1 MTDILKRYDALL
13 ASGELKPDPE
23 QAAAARR
30 LADLATA
37 LQATPSVVPPCG
49 ERWAA
54 SPRHPV
60 AFICGA
66 GSGAANRC

>member
-30 LADLATA
+30 LADLAMA
-37 LQATPSVVPPCG
+37 LQATPK
-49 ERWAA
+49 R
-54 SPRHPV
+54 
-60 AFICGA
+60 
-66 GSGAANRC
+66 GSLSLIHI

>member
-30 LADLATA
+30 LRFRA
-37 LQATPSVVPPCG
+37 PG
-49 ERWAA
+49 EA
-54 SPRHPV
+54 
-60 AFICGA
+60 GA
-66 GSGAANRC
+66 GWWPVRVLWEQRAPAAGEGQGP